1 MRVRV
6 GCEFTYETQ
15 TPVPMLMLVQARPDG
30 EHEIRYESQWT
41 EPNLSVREYRD
52 GFENPCWRLVLPAGR
67 SVVRYDAVVEV
78 SGEADIVVPDAPLVP
93 VQDLPDDVLV
103 FTLPSRYIQSDLLLD
118 DAWQL
123 FGDTPQTWARV
134 QAVCDWVHANVEYGY
149 GLSGPSTTALD
160 VFKQRQGVCRDF
172 AQLSVALCRALN
184 IPARYTFGYLGD
196 IAVEPP
202 DVPMDFHAWFE
213 AYLGGRWYTFDARHN
228 VPRIGRVKIA
238 HGRDAVDVAL
248 STAYGSATLK
258 SMIVWSDEIAD
269 DHGDALASTGEG
281 TATGDGAVNRGG
293 ATQGASSESAPVGAH
308 RTEPD
313 PAAGTNVLDATLT
326 VSAGPS
332 PSTRSAAHDGVGIDP
347 GVVSA
352 QAQG

>member
-15 TPVPMLMLVQARPDG
+15 APVPMVMLVRARPDG

-41 EPNLSVREYRD
+41 EPNLEVREYRD
-52 GFENPCWRLVLPAGR
+52 SFANPCWRLVLPTGR

-78 SGEADIVVPDAPLVP
+78 TGEPDVVVPDAPLVP

-103 FTLPSRYIQSDLLLD
+103 FTLPSRYIESDLLLD

-123 FGDTPQTWARV
+123 FGNTPQTWARV

-149 GLSGPSTTALD
+149 GLSGPTTTALD

-213 AYLGGRWYTFDARHN
+213 AYLGGRWHTFDARHN

-248 STAYGSATLK
+248 STAYGAATLK
-258 SMIVWSDEIAD
+258 SMIVWSDEIPD
-269 DHGDALASTGEG
+269 DDAVTGSPPDEIRLGDPARAGGPDVREPGTAEAAPSPSEGEG
-281 TATGDGAVNRGG
+281 LARGPGMAVPRAT
-293 ATQGASSESAPVGAH
+293 P
-308 RTEPD
+308 
-313 PAAGTNVLDATLT
+313 LM
-326 VSAGPS
+326 SAGLS
-332 PSTRSAAHDGVGIDP
+332 PSTRSAGHDGAGTDA
-347 GVVSA
+347 GVVPA
-352 QAQG
+352 QARG